1 MTPPRPAVFLDR
13 DGTVIIDTGYVSRP
27 ADVTLIEGAARAI
40 ARLNA
45 AGIPVVI
52 VTNQSGIGRGYF
64 SESDFA
70 LVEMRIAELLAANG
84 ARVLA
89 TYHCPHAPDVEC
101 DCRKPGV
108 KLFRDAAA
116 AHAIDLAH
124 SWYIGDRLRDIEPAA
139 KLGGTGILVPR
150 RETPSADVVTAGE
163 RFVIATT
170 LDAAVTRVL
179 ESKPLARPRD
189 GG

>member
-1 MTPPRPAVFLDR
+1 MRISTRAKSDSEKYPRPIPLWF
-13 DGTVIIDTGYVSRP
+13 
-27 ADVTLIEGAARAI
+27 VTM
-40 ARLNA
+40 
-45 AGIPVVI
+45 
-52 VTNQSGIGRGYF
+52 TTGIGRGYF